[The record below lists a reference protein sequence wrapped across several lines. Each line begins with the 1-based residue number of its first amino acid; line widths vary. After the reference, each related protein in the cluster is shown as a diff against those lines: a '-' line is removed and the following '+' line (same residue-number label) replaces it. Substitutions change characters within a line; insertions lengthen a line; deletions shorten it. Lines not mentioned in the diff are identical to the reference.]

1 MRLNEGKQN
10 QLNFREMK
18 KGTLVW
24 VLAEVSEHQAT
35 NTDEDTIIVEPQG
48 RKALPYYA
56 PAEVV
61 IRLTD
66 DEICDLEMKEI
77 I

>member
-1 MRLNEGKQN
+1 
-10 QLNFREMK
+10 MK